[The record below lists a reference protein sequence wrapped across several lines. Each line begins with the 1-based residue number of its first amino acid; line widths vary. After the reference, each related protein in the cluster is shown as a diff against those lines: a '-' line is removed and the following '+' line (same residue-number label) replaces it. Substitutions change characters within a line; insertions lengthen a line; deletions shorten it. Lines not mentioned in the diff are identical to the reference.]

1 MPATKIVLASSKC
14 VVPVLALAMT
24 SIAWSQQSP
33 TTWRADS
40 TDPVIVKQTQ
50 GFPVSG
56 AESAAGLQAWV
67 AEKTGVLSIDTRVN
81 PATKTINI
89 EFAPVAVTSPTA
101 YTPLFAPI
109 QGKVLK
115 TTELEATSRIAQ
127 AAARNNNETL
137 QVNLGQ
143 APAAGAAMPLAVTSA
158 PSADAPCSGS
168 ALFSTYG
175 QRYSGRNIVS
185 LSGGC
190 RIGYETS
197 IQANASYGLASI
209 SEDSRG
215 GHYRSLGLEVEHV
228 FPWAIST
235 TRYSETDYLQG
246 GSLLAFGQGGHIKN
260 FTQEFAKPLSGSST
274 LLYGFGVNEQTSR
287 FQSVGFED
295 TTRFTNAM
303 LGFSWRKEAGQANI
317 KLYQGLGGSRSFN
330 AIPLSGDVD
339 PKFTAVTVDG
349 KSIYRLDR
357 NATAEFTVAA
367 QIGSKGA
374 PSSMQFYGGGLD
386 RGRAFIPGNIAG
398 PSGIAGSA
406 ALVYPL
412 NKTISGYIGI
422 DGAVVSQNV
431 GSNQSESSAYIGARG
446 QVANSVSF
454 DATYALPITA
464 PQGIEKP
471 GRFTLRLNAGF

>member
-1 MPATKIVLASSKC
+1 MPANKIVLASSKC

-24 SIAWSQQSP
+24 SIAWSQQAP
-33 TTWRADS
+33 ITWRADS
-40 TDPVIVKQTQ
+40 TDPVIVKKTQ

-56 AESAAGLQAWV
+56 SESAAGLQAWV

-81 PATKTINI
+81 PETKTINI
-89 EFAPVAVTSPTA
+89 EFAPVAVTAPPA
-101 YTPLFAPI
+101 YTPIFAPL
-109 QGKVLK
+109 QGEVLK
-115 TTELEATSRIAQ
+115 TTEMEATSRIAQ

-143 APAAGAAMPLAVTSA
+143 APAAGAPMPLAVSAA
-158 PSADAPCSGS
+158 PSTDTPCSGS

-190 RIGYETS
+190 RVGYETS
-197 IQANASYGLASI
+197 IQASASYGLANM

-215 GHYRSLGLEVEHV
+215 GHYQSLGLEVEHV

-260 FTQEFAKPLSGSST
+260 FTQEFAKPLSANST
-274 LLYGFGVNEQTSR
+274 LLYGLGFNEQTSR
-287 FQSVGFED
+287 FESVGFED

-303 LGFSWRKEAGQANI
+303 LGFSWRKDTSQANI

-330 AIPLSGDVD
+330 VIPLSGDVD
-339 PKFTAVTVDG
+339 SKFTALAIDG
-349 KSIYRLDR
+349 KGIYRLGRD
-357 NATAEFTVAA
+357 ATAEFTGAA
-367 QIGSKGA
+367 QLATKGT

-386 RGRAFIPGNIAG
+386 RGRAFVPGNIAG
-398 PSGIAGSA
+398 PSGLAGSA
-406 ALVYPL
+406 SLVYPL
-412 NKTISGYIGI
+412 NSTVSGYVGV
-422 DGAVVSQNV
+422 DGAVASQNV
-431 GSNQSESSAYIGARG
+431 GHSQSESSAYIGARG

-454 DATYALPITA
+454 DATYALPLTV
-464 PQGIEKP
+464 PKGFERN
-471 GRFTLRLNAGF
+471 GRFMLRLNAGF